1 MKEAEN
7 GDGRKGNSQAGASGQ
22 VGDLSQE
29 PEDEVSNPKGA
40 GVLAFPTEESSR
52 HGPEPRGDLRR
63 DKMSSAEADYVL
75 LACRSWS

>member
-1 MKEAEN
+1 MKEGEN

-22 VGDLSQE
+22 EGDLSQE
-29 PEDEVSNPKGA
+29 PGEEVSNPRGA

-63 DKMSSAEADYVL
+63 DQMSSAKQTASVGL
-75 LACRSWS
+75 